1 MWCKYIIYVDIK
13 SVFDEVI
20 FGIKIL
26 SVTYLLFFTNLT
38 VTRFFLLQSTN
49 IMKPN
54 FKSLLF
60 YFFIGIFTLSSCK
73 KSNQDFVPSCS
84 GTSTYSADAK
94 PVFQSKCVSC
104 HSNYGNYSQVV
115 ASKNSIRTT
124 IINGSMPKGGSLTD
138 AQKNAIICWIDA
150 GAQNN

>member
-1 MWCKYIIYVDIK
+1 MK
-13 SVFDEVI
+13 SIFNVI
-20 FGIKIL
+20 LLSFPFIL
-26 SVTYLLFFTNLT
+26 IVLL
-38 VTRFFLLQSTN
+38 
-49 IMKPN
+49 
-54 FKSLLF
+54 
-60 YFFIGIFTLSSCK
+60 SCK

-94 PVFQSKCVSC
+94 PVLQSKCVSC

-115 ASKNSIRTT
+115 ASKNSIRTV
-124 IINGSMPKGGSLTD
+124 IVNGSMPKGGSLSD